1 MRIGSSSDSI
11 YQLLAPRPK
20 RNPAADDT
28 AQKPAPSVKTVD
40 TSSSDDALVAAFQA
54 RLAQSSFDR
63 NDTNHDGYVDQNEFI
78 DNNMQKRP
86 DGYQPQL
93 ADVQRYWSAIDSDN
107 QGRLGEADYKDA
119 FSSVLKVS
127 LGHLD

>member
-1 MRIGSSSDSI
+1 MR
-11 YQLLAPRPK
+11 
-20 RNPAADDT
+20 
-28 AQKPAPSVKTVD
+28 TVD
-40 TSSSDDALVAAFQA
+40 TSSSDAALVAAFQA

-78 DNNMQKRP
+78 DNNMQTTS
-86 DGYQPQL
+86 DGYKPQL

-107 QGRLGEADYKDA
+107 QGRLGEAEYKEA